1 VIAQVSAVILDNTLL
16 PQNSTSRIC
25 LKLRQLKLRKTALFG
40 ISRALER
47 GRKAGK
53 IMTVILV
60 LVTFSIFI
68 ALDYVLNRG
77 KAMRTVP
84 VSASEA
90 IPAQLG
96 GDLVEG
102 FHVPESI
109 SYHSGHSW
117 LVRERKNVVRVGAD
131 EFAAALLGKIERI
144 ELPKPGQWIRQG
156 QKVLTFF
163 RDGVKTEMVSPT
175 EGEVMEINGE
185 LLNNPAMLRK
195 DPYGKGWM
203 VAVHVPDEE
212 NTTRNLVPKGLVR
225 ERMHDAASR
234 LYARQPALAG
244 AVAADGG
251 RPAEDL
257 LAGVPDA
264 NWAEVTAEFFLTA

>member
-1 VIAQVSAVILDNTLL
+1 VV
-16 PQNSTSRIC
+16 R
-25 LKLRQLKLRKTALFG
+25 
-40 ISRALER
+40 
-47 GRKAGK
+47 

-60 LVTFSIFI
+60 LATFLVFVL
-68 ALDYVLNRG
+68 LDYALNRG
-77 KAMRTVP
+77 RAIDTVP
-84 VSASEA
+84 VQRTQSVLAKVD
-90 IPAQLG
+90 
-96 GDLVEG
+96 GDVVGG
-102 FHVPESI
+102 FHVPQTVL
-109 SYHSGHSW
+109 YHSGHGW
-117 LVRERKNVVRVGAD
+117 VMRERKNLVRVGAD

-175 EGEVMEINGE
+175 EGEVMEVNSE
-185 LLNNPAMLRK
+185 LLANPAQLRS
-195 DPYGKGWM
+195 DPYGKGWL

-212 NTTRNLVPKGLVR
+212 NTTRNLIPKGLVR
-225 ERMHDAASR
+225 EWMRDAAER

-257 LAGVPDA
+257 LADVPDA
-264 NWAEVTAEFFLTA
+264 NWAAVTAEFFLTV